1 MPGRNNYLPGRSI
14 LFGKGGLDRA
24 QELLNQYAGTG
35 EFITPNKERVD
46 FHQVIGRFKSPKL
59 PNDSGL
65 DTTIGIINYG
75 SDGAHIVPATPPEA
89 SRDNNPPKTCKEC
102 GKNRNMEKRNREHHD
117 DNDADS

>member
-14 LFGKGGLDRA
+14 LFGGLDRA

-89 SRDNNPPKTCKEC
+89 SRDKSAEDVQRMREKQEYGKEEQ
-102 GKNRNMEKRNREHHD
+102 G
-117 DNDADS
+117 AS